1 MNFKDLNIVSNELIQ
16 EKLKA
21 ESNIEHLIL
30 DKNLNP
36 EEKIKNIIKELGR
49 LKDASLMITYWESFI
64 SNNLITPKN
73 EGENNNE

>member
-36 EEKIKNIIKELGR
+36 EEKIKSIIKELGR

-64 SNNLITPKN
+64 SNNLIIV
-73 EGENNNE
+73 

>member
-36 EEKIKNIIKELGR
+36 EEKIKSIIKELGR

>member
-30 DKNLNP
+30 DKSLNP
-36 EEKIKNIIKELGR
+36 EEKIKSIIKELGR

>member
-1 MNFKDLNIVSNELIQ
+1 MNFKDLNIVSNELLQ

-36 EEKIKNIIKELGR
+36 EEKVKIIIKELDR

-64 SNNLITPKN
+64 SNNLIIPKN